1 MNDILEKFI
10 LTEKIISITENKIGL
25 INTTYIANTQTNR
38 YVLQRINDSIFSSPN
53 DLMENIYLVTKHLEA
68 KGHKTIEIV
77 RSKKNQL
84 YTLHQDQ
91 YWRVFKYIDGKI
103 FQEVNN
109 IKIVSASAIR
119 LARFHR
125 DLKDFTDDNLK
136 EIIPDFHNT
145 IIIFKEFQNIL
156 KNSSQDLLNQCVQQI
171 NYILEKE
178 KECYI
183 TSDLLKNNRISLQIC
198 HNDPKISNF
207 LFDDQ
212 LNAISLIDLDTVFF
226 GTVITDIADA
236 IRTICVSES
245 EEESDINKLYFKY
258 DYFECFISS
267 YLRVNQKSLNSYE
280 LNSLAKTIELIYLEQ
295 GIRFLTDYLNGNKYF
310 LVSYQE
316 QNLVRANNQL
326 HLSKEISKNLEK
338 INNIVNRHIK

>member
-1 MNDILEKFI
+1 M
-10 LTEKIISITENKIGL
+10 
-25 INTTYIANTQTNR
+25 
-38 YVLQRINDSIFSSPN
+38 
-53 DLMENIYLVTKHLEA
+53 
-68 KGHKTIEIV
+68 
-77 RSKKNQL
+77 
-84 YTLHQDQ
+84 
-91 YWRVFKYIDGKI
+91 
-103 FQEVNN
+103 
-109 IKIVSASAIR
+109 
-119 LARFHR
+119 
-125 DLKDFTDDNLK
+125 
-136 EIIPDFHNT
+136 
-145 IIIFKEFQNIL
+145 